1 MSVFL
6 LIFGVFGLAAL
17 YLLWFYLAEGK
28 PLEIVDLAYDIDAN
42 NIELTVKNKDHRRYH
57 LLSSLRMDA
66 PREPPSPSHTD
77 ATEDEDPPLL
87 AGSAENTTYQGRYTL
102 IDEDLEANPIEP
114 EQTKTFTYYVG
125 DDLKLGH
132 RHPITVSI
140 FYGGGDERLE
150 GTLHRKI
157 KLSYKKGTSEKH
169 QTAPL
174 MCEAT
179 SAQDPEKITMKEY
192 DSLIELLDEIEADI
206 EEKDQHSYL
215 SCVSAEHSFKL
226 KTGHADIIDDIFFL
240 EDLASAVSDV
250 PDEAISFHLERGN
263 DFARWVNDV
272 IGDAEL
278 AGRLGTIEYTSADET
293 RHKIVEAVENR
304 IIELEG
310 GLESVFQTDRPQ
322 PPQKPTA

>member
-28 PLEIVDLAYDIDAN
+28 PIEIVDLAYDVDAN
-42 NIELTVKNKDHRRYH
+42 NIELTVKNKDHRSYH
-57 LLSSLRMDA
+57 LLSSLRLNA
-66 PREPPSPSHTD
+66 NQPPEERKDIADESDDDVTMLTGS
-77 ATEDEDPPLL
+77 TE
-87 AGSAENTTYQGRYTL
+87 NNTYQGRYTL
-102 IDEDLEANPIEP
+102 IDEDLEANPIDP
-114 EQTKTFTYYVG
+114 EETKTFTYVVG
-125 DDLKLGH
+125 DDVDLEN
-132 RHPITVSI
+132 RHPISVSI

-150 GTLHRKI
+150 GTLHKKI
-157 KLSYKKGTSEKH
+157 KLNYKQGSSGKQKAS
-169 QTAPL
+169 PPV
-174 MCEAT
+174 CEAT
-179 SAQDPEKITMKEY
+179 SAQEPEKITMKEY

-206 EEKDQHSYL
+206 EENDQHPYL

-240 EDLASAVSDV
+240 EDLANAVSDV
-250 PDEAISFHLERGN
+250 PDEAIAFHLERGN

-278 AGRLGTIEYTSADET
+278 AGRLEGIEYSSADET
-293 RHKIVEAVENR
+293 RQKIVEAMEDR

-310 GLESVFQTDRPQ
+310 GLDTIFTDDSPR
-322 PPQKPTA
+322 PPQQSSA